1 MAFTHQCF
9 TSTGGLRNGLDRS
22 MDYLNNVLYGLFLQ
36 ILLMWVPSVIFYL
49 TSDQLGSEAAELT
62 KYLKTQ
68 SKYLSVFKVI
78 YWDLIEFLHPTFVLG
93 FLAFISILLEDSPQS
108 FGWYCLV
115 RSEKYFPA
123 SGKCIVESLIGECSL
138 PENLHKQIFVR
149 INIFVC
155 YVLLVV
161 AALNNLFKILLVFKT
176 VRNWKISQLI
186 PIEVEKSS
194 KLVSVLSYGEY
205 RLLIHVLQRCGT
217 DTRQC
222 IISELFC
229 HKVPN
234 QYEV

>member
-1 MAFTHQCF
+1 MKVSYCNLLDTPGPPPSFTRSNLPPNHPDQPTECIAG
-9 TSTGGLRNGLDRS
+9 TS
-22 MDYLNNVLYGLFLQ
+22 
-36 ILLMWVPSVIFYL
+36 
-49 TSDQLGSEAAELT
+49 
-62 KYLKTQ
+62 
-68 SKYLSVFKVI
+68 LS
-78 YWDLIEFLHPTFVLG
+78 
-93 FLAFISILLEDSPQS
+93 
-108 FGWYCLV
+108 
-115 RSEKYFPA
+115 
-123 SGKCIVESLIGECSL
+123 
-138 PENLHKQIFVR
+138 
-149 INIFVC
+149 
-155 YVLLVV
+155 LLVITKFSGV
-161 AALNNLFKILLVFKT
+161 LNNLFKILLVFKT